1 MNKGGIQ
8 TARKKAMTLSQEV
21 EGEKDVRVSDFRA
34 ELVLGSEE
42 V

>member
-1 MNKGGIQ
+1 MLQRKVNKGGIQ

-21 EGEKDVRVSDFRA
+21 RVSDFRS